1 MVGVLGYNGGN
12 LMYGVKYRIDKKNEL
27 LLNENLWLKNN

>member
-1 MVGVLGYNGGN
+1 MVGFWGIMGDN